1 MPTKAATSVAYLGP
15 QGTFSH
21 AAAIAFFEH
30 HPRSDTEAWLMRSSA
45 NIEDV
50 FASVEAGDS
59 LFGVVPVENST
70 EGAVNN
76 TQDCLLTTSTLIV
89 GEIII
94 PIVHNLLGRE
104 GLTRDKVHTI
114 ASHKQSLA
122 QCRSWLNRN
131 FPHAVLREC
140 ASNAQAAELA
150 LSEEGVAAI
159 AGEFAA
165 QTYGLDILSY
175 SIQDHSHNRTRFL
188 IIAAGED
195 ESQYESQDESQDE
208 SENEVQKSL
217 ELLAKHNEEVKQS
230 LDRKTSLLVA
240 TDNKPGALFRIL
252 EPFNT
257 LQIDLSKIEARPSKL
272 RAWEYVFFIDFI
284 VSGTKQSNH
293 DIEQKLLALLKP
305 RTTSLRILGS
315 YLPTLPTE
323 ADNDS
328 APILAAP
335 TDVSK

>member
-1 MPTKAATSVAYLGP
+1 
-15 QGTFSH
+15 
-21 AAAIAFFEH
+21 
-30 HPRSDTEAWLMRSSA
+30 MRSSA

-104 GLTRDKVHTI
+104 GFTRDKVHTI

-122 QCRSWLNRN
+122 QCRGWLSRN

-140 ASNAQAAELA
+140 ASNTQAAELA
-150 LSEEGVAAI
+150 LSEEGMAAI

-165 QTYGLDILSY
+165 QTYGLDILSC

-188 IIAAGED
+188 IIAAGESG
-195 ESQYESQDESQDE
+195 EER
-208 SENEVQKSL
+208 ENEVEKSL
-217 ELLAKHNEEVKQS
+217 GLLAAHNDERKQS
-230 LDRKTSLLVA
+230 PDRKTSILVA

-284 VSGTKQSNH
+284 VSGTEQGDH
-293 DIEQKLLALLKP
+293 DIEQKLFALLKP

-315 YLPTLPTE
+315 YPPTLPTKAE
-323 ADNDS
+323 NGS
-328 APILAAP
+328 APGLAAP
-335 TDVSK
+335 TDTSK

>member
-1 MPTKAATSVAYLGP
+1 
-15 QGTFSH
+15 
-21 AAAIAFFEH
+21 
-30 HPRSDTEAWLMRSSA
+30 
-45 NIEDV
+45 
-50 FASVEAGDS
+50 
-59 LFGVVPVENST
+59 VVPVENST

-76 TQDCLLTTSTLIV
+76 TQDCLLKTSTLIV

-122 QCRSWLNRN
+122 QCRGWLSRS
-131 FPHAVLREC
+131 FPHALLREC

-165 QTYGLDILSY
+165 QTYGLDILSC

-188 IIAAGED
+188 IIVAGESG
-195 ESQYESQDESQDE
+195 EER
-208 SENEVQKSL
+208 ENEVEKSL
-217 ELLAKHNEEVKQS
+217 GLLAAHNDGSKQS
-230 LDRKTSLLVA
+230 RDRKTSILVA

-284 VSGTKQSNH
+284 VSGTERGDH
-293 DIEQKLLALLKP
+293 DIEQKLFALLKP

-315 YLPTLPTE
+315 YPPTLPTKAE
-323 ADNDS
+323 NGS
-328 APILAAP
+328 APSLAAP
-335 TDVSK
+335 TDASK

>member
-21 AAAIAFFEH
+21 AAAIAFFEQ
-30 HPRSDTEAWLMRSSA
+30 HPRSNTEGWLMRSSA

-50 FASVEAGDS
+50 FASIEAGDS

-122 QCRSWLNRN
+122 QCRGWLSRN

-150 LSEEGVAAI
+150 LSEEGMAAI

-165 QTYGLDILSY
+165 QTYGLDILSC

-188 IIAAGED
+188 IIAAGESG
-195 ESQYESQDESQDE
+195 EER
-208 SENEVQKSL
+208 ENEVEKSL
-217 ELLAKHNEEVKQS
+217 GLLAAHNDGSKQS
-230 LDRKTSLLVA
+230 RDRKTSILVA

-284 VSGTKQSNH
+284 VSGTEQGDH
-293 DIEQKLLALLKP
+293 DIEQKLFALLKP

-315 YLPTLPTE
+315 YPPALPTKAE
-323 ADNDS
+323 NGS
-328 APILAAP
+328 APGLAAP
-335 TDVSK
+335 TDASK

>member
-21 AAAIAFFEH
+21 AAAIAFFEQ
-30 HPRSDTEAWLMRSSA
+30 HPRSNTEGWLMRSSA

-122 QCRSWLNRN
+122 QCRGWLSRN

-150 LSEEGVAAI
+150 LSEEGMAAI

-165 QTYGLDILSY
+165 QTYGLDILSD

-188 IIAAGED
+188 IIAAGE
-195 ESQYESQDESQDE
+195 
-208 SENEVQKSL
+208 SEEERENGLEKSL
-217 ELLAKHNEEVKQS
+217 GLLAAHNDVRKQS
-230 LDRKTSLLVA
+230 RDRKTSLLVA

-284 VSGTKQSNH
+284 VSGTEQGDH
-293 DIEQKLLALLKP
+293 DIEQKLFALLKP

-315 YLPTLPTE
+315 YPPTLPTKAE
-323 ADNDS
+323 NGS
-328 APILAAP
+328 APGLAAP
-335 TDVSK
+335 TDASK

>member
-1 MPTKAATSVAYLGP
+1 
-15 QGTFSH
+15 
-21 AAAIAFFEH
+21 
-30 HPRSDTEAWLMRSSA
+30 MRSSA

-122 QCRSWLNRN
+122 QCRGWLSRN

-140 ASNAQAAELA
+140 ASNTQAAELA
-150 LSEEGVAAI
+150 LSEEGMAAI

-165 QTYGLDILSY
+165 QTYGLDILSC

-188 IIAAGED
+188 IIAAGESG
-195 ESQYESQDESQDE
+195 EER
-208 SENEVQKSL
+208 ENEVEKSL
-217 ELLAKHNEEVKQS
+217 GLLAAHNDERKQS
-230 LDRKTSLLVA
+230 PDRKTSILVA

-284 VSGTKQSNH
+284 VSGTEQGDH
-293 DIEQKLLALLKP
+293 DIEQKLFALLKP

-315 YLPTLPTE
+315 YPPTLPTKAE
-323 ADNDS
+323 NGS
-328 APILAAP
+328 APGLAAP
-335 TDVSK
+335 TDTSK

>member
-21 AAAIAFFEH
+21 AAAIAFFEQ
-30 HPRSDTEAWLMRSSA
+30 HPLSNTEGWLMRSSA

-122 QCRSWLNRN
+122 QCRGWLSRN

-150 LSEEGVAAI
+150 LSEEGMAAI

-165 QTYGLDILSY
+165 QTYGLDILSH

-188 IIAAGED
+188 IIAAGQGKGED
-195 ESQYESQDESQDE
+195 ER
-208 SENEVQKSL
+208 ENRGEKSL
-217 ELLAKHNEEVKQS
+217 DLLAAHNGERRQS
-230 LDRKTSLLVA
+230 RDRKTSLLVA

-284 VSGTKQSNH
+284 VSGTEQGDH
-293 DIEQKLLALLKP
+293 DIERKLFALLKP

-315 YLPTLPTE
+315 YPPALPTKAE
-323 ADNDS
+323 NGS
-328 APILAAP
+328 APGLAAP
-335 TDVSK
+335 TDASK

>member
-1 MPTKAATSVAYLGP
+1 
-15 QGTFSH
+15 
-21 AAAIAFFEH
+21 
-30 HPRSDTEAWLMRSSA
+30 MRSSA

-122 QCRSWLNRN
+122 QCRGWLSRN

-140 ASNAQAAELA
+140 ASNAQAAELT
-150 LSEEGVAAI
+150 LSEEGMAAI

-165 QTYGLDILSY
+165 QTYGLDMLSC

-188 IIAAGED
+188 IIAAGE
-195 ESQYESQDESQDE
+195 DESQDE

-284 VSGTKQSNH
+284 VSGTERGDH
-293 DIEQKLLALLKP
+293 DIEQKLFALLKP

-315 YLPTLPTE
+315 YPPTLPTKAE
-323 ADNDS
+323 NGS
-328 APILAAP
+328 APSLAAP
-335 TDVSK
+335 TDASK

>member
-21 AAAIAFFEH
+21 AAAIAFFEQ
-30 HPRSDTEAWLMRSSA
+30 HPRSNTEGWLMRSSA

-104 GLTRDKVHTI
+104 GFTRDKVHTI

-122 QCRSWLNRN
+122 QCRGWLSRN

-140 ASNAQAAELA
+140 ASNTQAAELA
-150 LSEEGVAAI
+150 LSEEGMAAI

-165 QTYGLDILSY
+165 QTYGLDILSC

-188 IIAAGED
+188 IIAAGESG
-195 ESQYESQDESQDE
+195 EER
-208 SENEVQKSL
+208 ENEVEKSL
-217 ELLAKHNEEVKQS
+217 GLLAAHNDERKQS
-230 LDRKTSLLVA
+230 PDRKTSILVA

-284 VSGTKQSNH
+284 VSGTEQGDH
-293 DIEQKLLALLKP
+293 DIEQKLFALLKP

-315 YLPTLPTE
+315 YPPTLPTKAE
-323 ADNDS
+323 NGS
-328 APILAAP
+328 APGLAAP
-335 TDVSK
+335 TDTSK

>member
-1 MPTKAATSVAYLGP
+1 
-15 QGTFSH
+15 
-21 AAAIAFFEH
+21 
-30 HPRSDTEAWLMRSSA
+30 MRSYA

-94 PIVHNLLGRE
+94 PIVHNLLGRG

-122 QCRSWLNRN
+122 QCRGWLSRK

-150 LSEEGVAAI
+150 MSEEGMAAI

-188 IIAAGED
+188 IIAAGER
-195 ESQYESQDESQDE
+195 
-208 SENEVQKSL
+208 ENEVEKSL
-217 ELLAKHNEEVKQS
+217 ELLAGHNDEMKQS
-230 LDRKTSLLVA
+230 HDRKTSLLVA

-284 VSGTKQSNH
+284 VSGTKQGNH
-293 DIEQKLLALLKP
+293 DIEQKLFALLKL

-315 YLPTLPTE
+315 YPPTLPTE
-323 ADNDS
+323 AENDS
-328 APILAAP
+328 APVLAAP

>member
-21 AAAIAFFEH
+21 AAAIAFFEQ
-30 HPRSDTEAWLMRSSA
+30 HPRSNTEGWLMRSSA

-104 GLTRDKVHTI
+104 GFTRDKVHTI

-122 QCRSWLNRN
+122 QCRGWLSRN

-150 LSEEGVAAI
+150 LSEEGMAAI

-165 QTYGLDILSY
+165 QTYGLDILSC

-188 IIAAGED
+188 IIAAGESG
-195 ESQYESQDESQDE
+195 EER
-208 SENEVQKSL
+208 ENEVEKSL
-217 ELLAKHNEEVKQS
+217 GLLAAHNDERKQS
-230 LDRKTSLLVA
+230 PDRKTSILVA

-284 VSGTKQSNH
+284 VSGTEQGDH
-293 DIEQKLLALLKP
+293 DIEQKLFALLKP

-315 YLPTLPTE
+315 YPPTLPTKAE
-323 ADNDS
+323 NGS
-328 APILAAP
+328 APGLAAP
-335 TDVSK
+335 TDTSK

>member
-1 MPTKAATSVAYLGP
+1 
-15 QGTFSH
+15 
-21 AAAIAFFEH
+21 
-30 HPRSDTEAWLMRSSA
+30 MRSSA

-122 QCRSWLNRN
+122 QCRGWLSRN

-140 ASNAQAAELA
+140 ASNTQAAELA
-150 LSEEGVAAI
+150 LSEEGMAAI

-165 QTYGLDILSY
+165 QTYGLDILSC

-188 IIAAGED
+188 IIAASGSGE
-195 ESQYESQDESQDE
+195 ER
-208 SENEVQKSL
+208 ENEVEKSL
-217 ELLAKHNEEVKQS
+217 GLLAAHNDERKQS
-230 LDRKTSLLVA
+230 PDRKTSILVA

-284 VSGTKQSNH
+284 VSGTEQGDH
-293 DIEQKLLALLKP
+293 DIEQKLFALLKP

-315 YLPTLPTE
+315 YPPTLPTKAE
-323 ADNDS
+323 NGS
-328 APILAAP
+328 APGLAAP
-335 TDVSK
+335 TDTSK

>member
-1 MPTKAATSVAYLGP
+1 
-15 QGTFSH
+15 
-21 AAAIAFFEH
+21 
-30 HPRSDTEAWLMRSSA
+30 MRSSA

-104 GLTRDKVHTI
+104 GFTRDKVHTI

-122 QCRSWLNRN
+122 QCRGWLSRN

-150 LSEEGVAAI
+150 LSEEGMAAI

-165 QTYGLDILSY
+165 QTYGLDILSC

-188 IIAAGED
+188 IIAAGESG
-195 ESQYESQDESQDE
+195 EER
-208 SENEVQKSL
+208 ENEVEKSL
-217 ELLAKHNEEVKQS
+217 GLLAAHNDERKQS
-230 LDRKTSLLVA
+230 PDRKTSILVA

-284 VSGTKQSNH
+284 VSGTEQGDH
-293 DIEQKLLALLKP
+293 DIEQKLFALLKP

-315 YLPTLPTE
+315 YPPTLPTKAE
-323 ADNDS
+323 NGS
-328 APILAAP
+328 APGLAAP
-335 TDVSK
+335 TDTSK

>member
-315 YLPTLPTE
+315 YPPTLPTE

>member
-1 MPTKAATSVAYLGP
+1 
-15 QGTFSH
+15 
-21 AAAIAFFEH
+21 
-30 HPRSDTEAWLMRSSA
+30 MRSSA

-94 PIVHNLLGRE
+94 PIVHNLLGKE
-104 GLTRDKVHTI
+104 GLTRDEVHTI

-122 QCRSWLNRN
+122 QCRGWLNRN

-195 ESQYESQDESQDE
+195 ESQDE

-217 ELLAKHNEEVKQS
+217 ELLAEHHEEMKQS

-284 VSGTKQSNH
+284 VSGTKQGNH
-293 DIEQKLLALLKP
+293 DIEQKLFALLKP

-315 YLPTLPTE
+315 YPPTLPTE

-328 APILAAP
+328 APIFAAP

>member
-1 MPTKAATSVAYLGP
+1 
-15 QGTFSH
+15 
-21 AAAIAFFEH
+21 
-30 HPRSDTEAWLMRSSA
+30 MRSSA

-122 QCRSWLNRN
+122 QCRGWLSRN

-140 ASNAQAAELA
+140 ASNAQAAELT
-150 LSEEGVAAI
+150 LSEEGMAAI

-165 QTYGLDILSY
+165 QTYGLDMLSC

-188 IIAAGED
+188 IIAAGESG
-195 ESQYESQDESQDE
+195 EER
-208 SENEVQKSL
+208 ENEVEKSL
-217 ELLAKHNEEVKQS
+217 GLLAAHNDERKQS
-230 LDRKTSLLVA
+230 PDRKTSILVA

-284 VSGTKQSNH
+284 VSGTEQGDH
-293 DIEQKLLALLKP
+293 DIEQKLFALLKP

-315 YLPTLPTE
+315 YPPTLPTKAE
-323 ADNDS
+323 NGS
-328 APILAAP
+328 APGLAAP
-335 TDVSK
+335 TDTSK

>member
-1 MPTKAATSVAYLGP
+1 
-15 QGTFSH
+15 
-21 AAAIAFFEH
+21 
-30 HPRSDTEAWLMRSSA
+30 MRSSA

-104 GLTRDKVHTI
+104 GFTRDKVHTI

-122 QCRSWLNRN
+122 QCHGWLSRN

-140 ASNAQAAELA
+140 ASNAQAAELT
-150 LSEEGVAAI
+150 LSEEGMAAI

-165 QTYGLDILSY
+165 QTYGLDILSC

-188 IIAAGED
+188 IIAAGESG
-195 ESQYESQDESQDE
+195 EER
-208 SENEVQKSL
+208 ENEVEKSL
-217 ELLAKHNEEVKQS
+217 GLLAAHNDERKQS
-230 LDRKTSLLVA
+230 PDRKTSILVA

-284 VSGTKQSNH
+284 VSGTEQGDH
-293 DIEQKLLALLKP
+293 DIEQKLFALLKP

-315 YLPTLPTE
+315 YPPTLPTKAE
-323 ADNDS
+323 NGS
-328 APILAAP
+328 APGLAAP
-335 TDVSK
+335 TDTSK

>member
-21 AAAIAFFEH
+21 AAAIAFFEQ
-30 HPRSDTEAWLMRSSA
+30 HPRSNTEGWLMRSSA

-122 QCRSWLNRN
+122 QCRGWLSRN

-150 LSEEGVAAI
+150 LSEEGMAAI

-165 QTYGLDILSY
+165 QTYGLDILSC

-188 IIAAGED
+188 IIAAGESG
-195 ESQYESQDESQDE
+195 EER
-208 SENEVQKSL
+208 ENEVEKSL
-217 ELLAKHNEEVKQS
+217 GLLAAHNDGRKQS
-230 LDRKTSLLVA
+230 RDRKTSLLVA

-284 VSGTKQSNH
+284 VSGTEQGDH
-293 DIEQKLLALLKP
+293 DIEQKLFALLKP

-315 YLPTLPTE
+315 YPQTLPTKAE
-323 ADNDS
+323 NGS
-328 APILAAP
+328 APGLAAP
-335 TDVSK
+335 TDASK